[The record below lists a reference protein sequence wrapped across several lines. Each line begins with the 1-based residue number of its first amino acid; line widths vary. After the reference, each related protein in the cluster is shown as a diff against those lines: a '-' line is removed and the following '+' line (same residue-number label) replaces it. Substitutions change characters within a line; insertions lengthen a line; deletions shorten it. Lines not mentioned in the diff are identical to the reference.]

1 MEQKR
6 RLFIAIHYMEIGGA
20 EISLIGLLQSL
31 DYTRYDVDLMVYS
44 HRGELMKFIPPQVH
58 LLPEIPA
65 YAYIERPMV
74 SALKAGQ
81 WGVVWGR
88 LKARW
93 QYRNYCKR
101 KHPRDCGAVFQYV
114 FSAVEPYLPSLRRLG
129 TYDLAISFLT
139 PHNIVLRKVDARRK
153 ACWIHTD
160 YTYVDTDVDFEL
172 PIWRGFDHI
181 VSISPAV
188 TQAFGSVFPTLKDK
202 IVEMENILSTR
213 FVRER
218 AALIPESDILREMP
232 RRADEVRILSI
243 GRFSEAKNYDSVP
256 DICRRVNEALRGKKV
271 VTWYIIGYGGCEAL
285 IRERIAEA
293 GMEERVI
300 LLGKRDNPYPYIKA
314 CDVYAQPSRF
324 EGKSVTVREAQI
336 LCKPV
341 VTTNYT
347 TAPSQ
352 IQDGVDGVI
361 VPMDN
366 AACAEG
372 IARFILQT
380 DKQNQISD
388 YLQHHD
394 YGNEAEVRKLDMM
407 F

>member
-6 RLFIAIHYMEIGGA
+6 RLFIAIHYLEIGGA

-44 HRGELMKFIPPQVH
+44 HQGELMKFIPRQVH

-114 FSAVEPYLPSLRRLG
+114 FSAVEPYLPSLRGLG

-139 PHNIVLRKVDARRK
+139 PHNIVLRKVDAKRK
-153 ACWIHTD
+153 VCWIHTD
-160 YTYVDTDVDFEL
+160 YSYVDTDVDLEL

-218 AALIPESDILREMP
+218 AILIPESDILREMP
-232 RRADEVRILSI
+232 RRMDEVRILSI
-243 GRFSEAKNYDSVP
+243 GRFTEAKNYDNVP
-256 DICRRVNEALRGKKV
+256 DICRRVNEILKGQQV
-271 VTWYIIGYGGCEAL
+271 VTWYIIGYGGDEAL

-341 VTTNYT
+341 VATNYT

-366 AACAEG
+366 AACAQG
-372 IARFILQT
+372 IACFIRQT
-380 DKQNQISD
+380 DKQNQISN
-388 YLQHHD
+388 YLRLHD